1 MAMKHFFFLWAV
13 VLFASHSDLRAADMV
28 TLIVPPGEGTRY
40 SEPIVLETGDWA
52 RVEYN
57 GYLDPNG
64 APALDVQIGTFTFE
78 VPATSVPA
86 RGDNGV
92 PVIAGPATIRAKVPF
107 TVNTPFLVT
116 LAVQRAGSNANGV
129 PLNSAVIPEDA
140 DGQYQV
146 LLESSTD
153 LITWTSAM
161 PGSYGGSTLKRF
173 FRTRIVKVP

>member
-13 VLFASHSDLRAADMV
+13 VVFASHSDLRAADMV

-52 RVEYN
+52 RIEYN
-57 GYLDPNG
+57 GYILPNG
-64 APALDVQIGTFTFE
+64 PPALEVQIGTFTFE
-78 VPATSVPA
+78 VPTMHNPLHGDNSVP
-86 RGDNGV
+86 V
-92 PVIAGPATIRAKVPF
+92 FAGPATIRAKSGARPDAS
-107 TVNTPFLVT
+107 LVT
-116 LAVQRAGSNANGV
+116 FTVQRAGSNANGV